1 MSSSEP
7 VADRPAQQWHTDEE
21 LAAAAADFARRTPG
35 YVLPAAYGV
44 ARLDDGMLSFGE
56 VNGLGHDRRLP
67 AAVLAHVCGYRGRTS
82 TYRLSP
88 AEFERAVTLLAPA
101 AAAVHR
107 AHPNLESWRK
117 LLAQASPASVFLAF
131 FLADPRDEPV
141 GPHDAVFR
149 SRLAG

>member
-1 MSSSEP
+1 MGTGEP
-7 VADRPAQQWHTDEE
+7 VAGGQAEQWRTDEE
-21 LAAAAADFARRTPG
+21 LAAATAEFVRRTPG
-35 YVLPAAYGV
+35 YVMPAAYGV
-44 ARLDDGMLSFGE
+44 ARLDDGLLTFGE
-56 VNGLGHDRRLP
+56 LNPPGHTRRLP

-88 AEFERAVTLLAPA
+88 AEFERAVRLLAPA
-101 AAAVHR
+101 AAAVHME
-107 AHPNLESWRK
+107 HPNLWSWRE
-117 LLAQASPASVFLAF
+117 LLAQASPESLFLAF